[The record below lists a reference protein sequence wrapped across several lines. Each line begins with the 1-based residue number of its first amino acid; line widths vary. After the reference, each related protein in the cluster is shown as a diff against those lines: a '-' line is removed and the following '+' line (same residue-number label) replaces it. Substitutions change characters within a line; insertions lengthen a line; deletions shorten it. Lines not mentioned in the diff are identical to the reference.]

1 MLGTLDAWLTT
12 HLSQQTSVLYCRL
25 SDFKCFKL
33 HNSAFVSKRGIVP
46 QKKKDFHHIGKKK
59 KKKNDARPFAL
70 LSRENELSLAWLELA
85 SF

>member
-1 MLGTLDAWLTT
+1 M
-12 HLSQQTSVLYCRL
+12 
-25 SDFKCFKL
+25 KL
-33 HNSAFVSKRGIVP
+33 HNSAFVSKRGIAL
-46 QKKKDFHHIGKKK
+46 KKKDFHHIGKK

>member
-46 QKKKDFHHIGKKK
+46 KKKKDFHHIGKKK
-59 KKKNDARPFAL
+59 RRKMMQDL
-70 LSRENELSLAWLELA
+70 LLFYPGRMSLA
-85 SF
+85 